1 MAVSYIDL
9 SNVNFWIV
17 NLKPF
22 GGDETKSERSAFQ
35 QQWAK
40 ERIFGMGWR
49 VDGFEAGASLEK
61 CKEEYEK
68 RSEAKYES
76 ARENVRKGACKQ
88 ACDNFSQ
95 IKIGDYVLM
104 KLLDAKFYFG
114 RVKETAKWY
123 HGENISWACE
133 VEEWLIYEHDYELP
147 SEIVGRLMSRHQP
160 TITRVGSY
168 KHRLLMLKAY
178 ELKKFG
184 KSFVPGIQI
193 SVDNF
198 ANTLTP
204 ECLEDLVALYIY
216 KKHPDYILLPSSC
229 KVSRPMYEF
238 DFVKNGSLPITCQVK
253 NEAEISLDYYIN
265 EKCYNKIYLFSNR
278 WSNSK
283 ISTLKE
289 RCLNTCVEII
299 TREDL
304 FALLTGKDKIIDFS
318 NVYYS
323 FDYRAIDIERAKLL
337 LEENGYYVST
347 KKSRKHNLDVV
358 SLDSAWIDFY
368 KLGIWYSAEFNAL
381 INEWQKD
388 NQVIERIK
396 ALMEI
401 ILG

>member
-1 MAVSYIDL
+1 MPVNYIDL

-22 GGDETKSERSAFQ
+22 GDQETKSEMSNYQ
-35 QQWAK
+35 QKWIK
-40 ERIFGMGWR
+40 ESVFGMGWR
-49 VDGFEAGASLEK
+49 VNGFETGVKLKDFKEQYIAS
-61 CKEEYEK
+61 CKNAHVGSYE
-68 RSEAKYES
+68 
-76 ARENVRKGACKQ
+76 Q
-88 ACDNFSQ
+88 ACESFNQ
-95 IKIGDYVLM
+95 IKTGDYVLM

-114 RVKETAKWY
+114 KVKEEARWY
-123 HGENISWACE
+123 NGDKISWACE
-133 VEEWLIYEHDYELP
+133 VEEWVTYEHDYELP
-147 SEIVGRLMSRHQP
+147 SEILGRLMGRHQP
-160 TITRVGSY
+160 TITRVSKY
-168 KHRLLMLKAY
+168 KHRLLMLKAF
-178 ELKKFG
+178 ELKKYG
-184 KSFVPGIQI
+184 KSIVPGIQI

-204 ECLEDLVALYIY
+204 ERLEDLVALYIY

-265 EKCYNKIYLFSNR
+265 EKSYKKIYLFSNR

-304 FALLTGKDKIIDFS
+304 FALLTGKDKLIDFS

-323 FDYRAIDIERAKLL
+323 FDYRAIDVEKAKCI
-337 LEENGYYVST
+337 LEENGYSVSN
-347 KKSRKHNLDVV
+347 KKSRIHNNEVV
-358 SLDSAWIDFY
+358 NINSEWINFCKY
-368 KLGIWYSAEFNAL
+368 GIWYSAEFNVL

-388 NQVIERIK
+388 NQVIEKIQTVIEK
-396 ALMEI
+396 V
-401 ILG
+401 LG